1 MVDALCS
8 SEHGY
13 WYCDGSMGL
22 KALGSNYGNRLVGL
36 VCTQLEREVGCS
48 CLGLGRQSICYGLF
62 VDPLVFGF

>member
-1 MVDALCS
+1 
-8 SEHGY
+8 
-13 WYCDGSMGL
+13 MGL